1 MYIFESELFTWQPFI
16 MSEYINIF
24 SRIKSFIGMVW
35 VHEEGNSF
43 SYIVE
48 ALLTNHNL
56 TYPPDILIFSKNT
69 VVSHTKKISRIYM
82 NNLIQSSHLKCV
94 IKLGKDK
101 KIVKYLENM

>member
-1 MYIFESELFTWQPFI
+1 

-35 VHEEGNSF
+35 VQEEGDSF

-56 TYPPDILIFSKNT
+56 TYPPDTLIFSKT
-69 VVSHTKKISRIYM
+69 SVVSHTQK
-82 NNLIQSSHLKCV
+82 
-94 IKLGKDK
+94 
-101 KIVKYLENM
+101 